1 MQLNTYEDI
10 IKSRNSAQKFLL
22 KFCWKNHQRF
32 CPRCRFRKLYDLGT
46 GRRRCSRCRYTFHD
60 FTGRFINFARL
71 SPRQWL
77 RFIKLFE
84 LEVAPEMMAEQLD
97 VSSNT
102 IRKALTISRLS
113 VLAGSLDGPQI
124 IHDLKLVSLLRNI
137 SEPDFPSP
145 VLGVLPSYGKI
156 FIDYLPDITL
166 ETLLHFKQS
175 FFLQTR
181 HVGRIIYT
189 APYKKYLSLI
199 AWDDG
204 LFLNRQISHNRTKV
218 QIDTDKDFW
227 AYARPKLKSFRTVN
241 PLRLLL
247 YLKELEFRFNHNEED
262 PFPALCSRLCAF
274 VPNLEQ

>member
-1 MQLNTYEDI
+1 MQLTTYENI
-10 IKSRNSAQKFLL
+10 IKSKNSAHRFLL

-60 FTGRFINFARL
+60 FSGRFINFARL

-84 LEVAPEMMAEQLD
+84 LEVTPEMMAEQLD
-97 VSSNT
+97 VSYNT

-124 IHDLKLVSLLRNI
+124 IHNLKLVSLLRNT

-166 ETLLHFKQS
+166 ENLLHFKQS

-181 HVGRIIYT
+181 HMGRIIYT
-189 APYKKYLSLI
+189 APYKQYLSLI
-199 AWDDG
+199 SWDDG
-204 LFLNRQISHNRTKV
+204 LFLSRQISHNRTKV

-227 AYARPKLKSFRTVN
+227 AYACPKLKSFRTVN

-247 YLKELEFRFNHNEED
+247 YLKELEFRFNHHQRD
-262 PFPALCSRLCAF
+262 LFPALCSRLCSF
-274 VPNLEQ
+274 VPNLE

>member
-46 GRRRCSRCRYTFHD
+46 GKRRCSRCRYTFHD
-60 FTGRFINFARL
+60 FSGRFINFARL

-84 LEVAPEMMAEQLD
+84 LEVTPDMMAEQLD
-97 VSSNT
+97 VSYNT
-102 IRKALTISRLS
+102 VRKALTISRLS

-124 IHDLKLVSLLRNI
+124 IHNLKLVSLLRNI
-137 SEPDFPSP
+137 SEPEFPSP

-156 FIDYLPDITL
+156 FIDYLPDVTL

-181 HVGRIIYT
+181 HMGRIIYT
-189 APYKKYLSLI
+189 APYKKYLTLI
-199 AWDDG
+199 TWDDG
-204 LFLNRQISHNRTKV
+204 LFSSRQITHTRSKV

-227 AYARPKLKSFRTVN
+227 AYARPKLKSFKTVN

-247 YLKELEFRFNHNEED
+247 YLKELEFRFNHHQKD
-262 PFPALCSRLCAF
+262 PFPALCSRLCSF
-274 VPNLEQ
+274 VPNLE